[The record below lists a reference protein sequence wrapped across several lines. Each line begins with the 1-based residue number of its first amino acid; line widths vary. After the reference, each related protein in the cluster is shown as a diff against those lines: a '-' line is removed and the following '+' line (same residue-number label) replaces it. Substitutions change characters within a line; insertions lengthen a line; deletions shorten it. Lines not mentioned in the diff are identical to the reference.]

1 MTFNKWLDTFLSEK
15 EIDINTEFTV
25 ESSGVIH
32 FVSLDLLLNFI
43 KKQPEET
50 KSKIKKSIVYL
61 DFHNSDVL
69 DFFNHMAKGYILSIG
84 M

>member
-1 MTFNKWLDTFLSEK
+1 MLFNKWLDTFVLEK
-15 EIDINTEFTV
+15 QIDINTEFTV

-32 FVSLDLLLNFI
+32 FVSFGLLIDFI
-43 KKQPEET
+43 KMQPEET
-50 KSKIKKSIVYL
+50 KVKTKNSIVYL